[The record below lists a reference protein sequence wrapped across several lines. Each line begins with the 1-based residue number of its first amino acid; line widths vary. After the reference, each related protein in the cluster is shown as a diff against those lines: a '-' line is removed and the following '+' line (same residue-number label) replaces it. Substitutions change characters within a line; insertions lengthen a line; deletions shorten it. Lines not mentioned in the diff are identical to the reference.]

1 MKQFDVIFQFGL
13 WLLFLAKTDKT
24 ERKIMLTL
32 TILKD
37 RKGHEIYFL
46 KKKVWSKSKN
56 KSLLF
61 TEDF

>member
-1 MKQFDVIFQFGL
+1 MKQSDVIFQFGL
-13 WLLFLAKTDKT
+13 RLLFLAKTD
-24 ERKIMLTL
+24 RKIMPML